1 MKAKGVGGTLQ
12 HRNGHRTTKHE
23 IAEFFDT
30 VAAAGVQER
39 LRTVSGTCRFD
50 VTGAGTYR
58 IDVKDGVPAVTHDD
72 TDMAPADCVLT
83 VSADDFMRVVR
94 REGHLNTLAAL
105 LEGRVAVSG
114 DIALAGALLF
124 SYTPKP
130 VEMYTR

>member
-12 HRNGHRTTKHE
+12 HRNGHKTTKHE

-30 VAAAGVQER
+30 VAAAGVQDR

-58 IDVKDGVPAVTHDD
+58 VDVKDGVPAVTHDD
-72 TDMAPADCVLT
+72 TDTAPADCVVAL
-83 VSADDFMRVVR
+83 SADDFMRVVR
-94 REGHLNTLAAL
+94 REGHLDTLAAL
-105 LEGRVAVSG
+105 LQGRIAVTG

-130 VEMYTR
+130 VDVQAR